1 MKMSI
6 DFGTVLVVSRSI
18 ALLVIAFTLCKYRDP
33 AARHRPVISLIAV
46 LAAGSSLGWAVH
58 SLVMLPHHLG
68 HNPRVEFWPTL
79 FVFWSLIPVLYSRG
93 NIAKLLPRTKWL
105 Y

>member
-1 MKMSI
+1 MST
-6 DFGTVLVVSRSI
+6 DFGTALVVFRSL

-33 AARHRPVISLIAV
+33 TARHRPVISLIAV

-58 SLVMLPHHLG
+58 SLVMLPQHLG

-79 FVFWSLIPVLYSRG
+79 FVLWTLGPVIYSRG
-93 NIAKLLPRTKWL
+93 NIAKLMPRTKWL